1 MGREKKFKKS
11 SVFTLMLLTLS
22 SRILGLLREVVKAK
36 YIGAGGL
43 NDAFNVAFMIP
54 NLLRRLFAESSMTAA
69 FIPTFKGY
77 LKEDNECET
86 KKFLNSLFT
95 TLTFLVSTTVI
106 IGIITTPILVKVFNE
121 KNADIPE
128 VIFLTRIMFPYLA
141 FISLAALFQGVLNCL
156 NIFGPGGF
164 VPVLF
169 NIIVILSTMFLSRFT
184 QNHARAMAIGVSL
197 GGFIQM
203 SFQLPYI
210 LKNGFTF
217 KLTGIKK
224 AFKDPG
230 TKKVGRL
237 IAPTLAGMGA
247 YQLSIAVANV
257 VAIDTGRGVS
267 SSLNY
272 SLRLQELVLG
282 VFAVSIGTVLI
293 STLSKDAKDLNWK
306 NFSESL
312 KLSLN
317 VISLITI
324 PVTIFAF
331 IHSTEIVEIVYKR
344 GAFDEAGLIMT
355 SGVFRFHIAGLLFIA
370 ITRIIGPAFYSLED
384 SKTPAILG
392 SISVGIGILLMFILA
407 PLLKANGLALAITVS
422 SVIQMIL
429 YFIFLSKKKDIEFT
443 RVLKSVI
450 PGFFRVG
457 LYSSISAVPI
467 IFFKDNFFRLFT
479 FSSPILRI
487 GFPLIIS
494 TLLFFSI
501 YGFILV
507 ITRERSVKELF
518 KVARRKK

>member
-1 MGREKKFKKS
+1 MGREKKLKKS
-11 SVFTLMLLTLS
+11 SVFTLMLFTLS

-36 YIGAGGL
+36 YIGSGGL

-77 LKEDNECET
+77 LKKDNEKET
-86 KKFLNSLFT
+86 RQFLNSLFT
-95 TLTFLVSTTVI
+95 TLTFLVTTTVI

-128 VIFLTRIMFPYLA
+128 VILLTRIMFPYLA

-169 NIIVILSTMFLSRFT
+169 NIIVIVSTMFLSRFT
-184 QNHARAMAIGVSL
+184 ENHARAMAIGVSL
-197 GGFIQM
+197 GGFVQM
-203 SFQLPYI
+203 GFQLPYI
-210 LKNGFTF
+210 LRNGFGF
-217 KLTGIKK
+217 RLTGIKK
-224 AFKDPG
+224 AFNNSG
-230 TKKVGRL
+230 TRKVGKL

-257 VAIDTGRGVS
+257 VAIDTGKGVS

-282 VFAVSIGTVLI
+282 IFAVSIGTVLI

-306 NFSESL
+306 NFSTSL

-324 PVTIFAF
+324 PVTVFAF
-331 IHSTEIVEIVYKR
+331 IHAREIVEIVYKR

-355 SGVFRFHIAGLLFIA
+355 SGVFRFHISGLLFIA
-370 ITRIIGPAFYSLED
+370 VTRIIGPAFYSLED
-384 SKTPAILG
+384 SKTPAVLG
-392 SISVGIGILLMFILA
+392 SVSVGIGIILMFILA
-407 PLLKANGLALAITVS
+407 PALKANGLALAITAS
-422 SVIQMIL
+422 SIIQMIL
-429 YFIFLSKKKDIEFT
+429 FFIFLSKKDNIEFPGIL
-443 RVLKSVI
+443 RSVV
-450 PGFFRVG
+450 PGFLRIG
-457 LYSSISAVPI
+457 LYSFISSIPLI
-467 IFFKDNFFRLFT
+467 LFKERLFSLFT
-479 FSSPILRI
+479 FSNQILRI
-487 GFPLIIS
+487 GFPLLLS

-501 YGFILV
+501 YGLILA
-507 ITRERSVKELF
+507 ITKEKSIKELLRIA
-518 KVARRKK
+518 KRR

>member
-1 MGREKKFKKS
+1 MGHEKKLKKS
-11 SVFTLMLLTLS
+11 SVFTLMLFTLS

-36 YIGAGGL
+36 FIGSGGL

-77 LKEDNECET
+77 LKEDKEHET
-86 KKFLNSLFT
+86 KQFLNSLFT
-95 TLTFLVSTTVI
+95 TLTFLVTATVL
-106 IGIITTPILVKVFNE
+106 IGMILTPVLVKVFNE

-128 VIFLTRIMFPYLA
+128 VIILTRVMFPYLA

-169 NIIVILSTMFLSRFT
+169 NIIVITSTIFLSRYT
-184 QNHARAMAIGVSL
+184 QNHARAMAIGVTL

-203 SFQLPYI
+203 AFQLPYI
-210 LKNGFTF
+210 IKNGFGF
-217 KLTGIKK
+217 KLTGLKK
-224 AFKDPG
+224 AFSNPG

-257 VAIDTGRGVS
+257 VAIDTGEGVS

-282 VFAVSIGTVLI
+282 IFAVSIGTVLI
-293 STLSKDAKDLNWK
+293 STLSKDAKDYNWK

-324 PVTIFAF
+324 PVTVFAF
-331 IHSTEIVEIVYKR
+331 IHSSEIVEVVYKR
-344 GAFDEAGLIMT
+344 GAFDEAGLVMT
-355 SGVFRFHIAGLLFIA
+355 SGVFRFHISGLLFIA
-370 ITRIIGPAFYSLED
+370 VTRIIGPAFYSLED
-384 SKTPAILG
+384 SKTPAVLG
-392 SISVGIGILLMFILA
+392 TLSVGAGIILMFILA
-407 PLLKANGLALAITVS
+407 PVLKANGLALAITTS
-422 SVIQMIL
+422 SFIQMIL
-429 YFIFLSKKKDIEFT
+429 YFIYLSKKDNIEFPK
-443 RVLKSVI
+443 VLSSVI
-450 PGFFRVG
+450 PGFLRIG
-457 LYSSISAVPI
+457 LYSFLSSIPL
-467 IFFKDNFFRLFT
+467 IFFKDKFFNLFS
-479 FSSPILRI
+479 FDSQILRI
-487 GFPLIIS
+487 GLPLLLS

-501 YGFILV
+501 FCLILL
-507 ITRERSVKELF
+507 ITREKSIKELLRIA
-518 KVARRKK
+518 KRR